1 MDQLSA
7 LMNSHNAAM
16 NAQMSKYSDKIMIA
30 EADKRKKDEL
40 LDTAGM
46 ELIQA
51 GLGSGRLGK
60 IGHNLLHHALG
71 PEVMKHGDAIFDA
84 VRAHQ
89 KGGLTGVVRH
99 FATQRPSI
107 PQDVLGRIFPNG
119 KSAAIQS
126 HIRAT
131 FANPEA
137 AARAL
142 GGQHEAGV
150 RARMA
155 ALREAGSSRAT
166 SASSSTGSAIAAG
179 WRNLKSKSRSLFEN
193 ATSSASDAATSGGR
207 LGGAALAA
215 AQEKAR
221 LAARAV
227 GSSNFAGAAADAA
240 AGAAAAPA
248 ALAQRAASVVESGAG
263 SLQSGAAAV
272 RERAASVVE
281 GGGGAAAEA
290 VAAVRE
296 RAASVVEGGG
306 GAAAEA
312 VAAAKRAADL
322 KADLL
327 KKRARSAGAATKQGA
342 ESTTAA
348 VADERERVVRSA
360 AGPQQVAEGARASGG
375 SMVAAN
381 ADFLLSPE
389 ELSRQS
395 AAPAPSAGPSESL
408 DRSGNKIVPRKPR
421 PAYRIPKAPRIDPVQ
436 AKLAFDLKRKASV
449 AALQKAK
456 TAYASTLAA
465 REPAETGRTSS
476 WSVQRP
482 SVGPATVKNKF
493 LDGGSR
499 SVRSVGSLNA
509 GSVDITHLGGGLPTF
524 EEATAAVRAAPQ
536 RLLQSLQ
543 QRFSGPRAP
552 SSTSSTPA
560 PARPKINFAQELP
573 TLPSLEPRQAAIV
586 APEAEDLAP
595 ENDGLDYNSLR
606 FENFGFG
613 GGNMEDD

>member
-221 LAARAV
+221 LAERAV
-227 GSSNFAGAAADAA
+227 GSSNFAGAGDDAA
-240 AGAAAAPA
+240 ARFAAAPA

-263 SLQSGAAAV
+263 SLQSGA
-272 RERAASVVE
+272 
-281 GGGGAAAEA
+281 
-290 VAAVRE
+290 AAVRE

>member
-16 NAQMSKYSDKIMIA
+16 NAQMSKYSDKIMEA

-71 PEVMKHGDAIFDA
+71 AETMKQGGAIVDA

-89 KGGLTGVVRH
+89 KGGLIGVASH
-99 FATQRPSI
+99 FATQRPGLS
-107 PQDVLGRIFPNG
+107 QEALRRIFPNG

-126 HIRAT
+126 HIRAS

-142 GGQHEAGV
+142 GGQHEAGLK
-150 RARMA
+150 ARMA
-155 ALREAGSSRAT
+155 AMREAGSSRAT

-193 ATSSASDAATSGGR
+193 ATSTAGDATTSGGR

-221 LAARAV
+221 LAARQV
-227 GSSNFAGAAADAA
+227 GSSNFAGAGADAA
-240 AGAAAAPA
+240 ARAAAAPA

-272 RERAASVVE
+272 RERAASVTE
-281 GGGGAAAEA
+281 GA
-290 VAAVRE
+290 
-296 RAASVVEGGG
+296 G

-327 KKRARSAGAATKQGA
+327 KKRAMSAGAATKEGA

-381 ADFLLSPE
+381 TDFLLSPE
-389 ELSRQS
+389 EVSRQS
-395 AAPAPSAGPSESL
+395 AAPAPSAGSSESL

-465 REPAETGRTSS
+465 REPPETGRTSS

-509 GSVDITHLGGGLPTF
+509 GSVDISHLGGGLPTF

-543 QRFSGPRAP
+543 QRFSGPRPP

-573 TLPSLEPRQAAIV
+573 TLPPLEPRTTAIEE
-586 APEAEDLAP
+586 PEEEEEEYERPFDP
-595 ENDGLDYNSLR
+595 RTDVNEFS
-606 FENFGFG
+606 FSNFGFG
-613 GGNMEDD
+613 GGGYEGD

>member
-221 LAARAV
+221 LTARRA

-263 SLQSGAAAV
+263 SLQSGA
-272 RERAASVVE
+272 
-281 GGGGAAAEA
+281 
-290 VAAVRE
+290 AAVRE

>member
-16 NAQMSKYSDKIMIA
+16 NAQMSKYSDKIMVA

-60 IGHNLLHHALG
+60 LGHHLLHHALG

-119 KSAAIQS
+119 QSDAIQS

-142 GGQHEAGV
+142 GGQHEAGT

-155 ALREAGSSRAT
+155 ALRAAGSSRAT
-166 SASSSTGSAIAAG
+166 SASSSNGSAIAAG
-179 WRNLKSKSRSLFEN
+179 WRNLKGKSRSLFEH

-221 LAARAV
+221 LAERAV

-248 ALAQRAASVVESGAG
+248 ALAQRAASVVESGTG

-281 GGGGAAAEA
+281 GA
-290 VAAVRE
+290 
-296 RAASVVEGGG
+296 G

-375 SMVAAN
+375 SMDAAN

-395 AAPAPSAGPSESL
+395 AAPAPSAGPSNPL
-408 DRSGNKIVPRKPR
+408 DRSGNVIVPRKPR
-421 PAYRIPKAPRIDPVQ
+421 PVYRIPKAARIDPVQ
-436 AKLAFDLKRKASV
+436 AKLAFDVKKTASV
-449 AALQKAK
+449 AALAKAK

-509 GSVDITHLGGGLPTF
+509 GSVDISHLGGGLPTF

-536 RLLQSLQ
+536 RLIQSLQ
-543 QRFSGPRAP
+543 QRFGGPRPP

-573 TLPSLEPRQAAIV
+573 TLPSLEPRPAAIEQ
-586 APEAEDLAP
+586 PEQEDIAP

-613 GGNMEDD
+613 GGKFEDD

>member
-16 NAQMSKYSDKIMIA
+16 NAQMSKYSDKIMVA

-60 IGHNLLHHALG
+60 LGHHLLHHALG

-119 KSAAIQS
+119 QSDAIQS

-142 GGQHEAGV
+142 GGQHEAGT

-155 ALREAGSSRAT
+155 ALRAAGSSRAT
-166 SASSSTGSAIAAG
+166 SASSSNGSAIAAG
-179 WRNLKSKSRSLFEN
+179 WRNLKGKSRSLFEH

-221 LAARAV
+221 LAERAV

-248 ALAQRAASVVESGAG
+248 ALAQRAASVVESGTG

-281 GGGGAAAEA
+281 GA
-290 VAAVRE
+290 
-296 RAASVVEGGG
+296 G

-375 SMVAAN
+375 SMDAAN

-395 AAPAPSAGPSESL
+395 AAPAPSAGPSDPL
-408 DRSGNKIVPRKPR
+408 DRSGNRIVPRKPR
-421 PAYRIPKAPRIDPVQ
+421 PVYRIPKAPRIDPVQ
-436 AKLAFDLKRKASV
+436 AKLAFDVKRKASV

-509 GSVDITHLGGGLPTF
+509 GSVDISHLGGGLPTF

-536 RLLQSLQ
+536 RLIQSLQ
-543 QRFSGPRAP
+543 QRFGGPRPP

-573 TLPSLEPRQAAIV
+573 TLPSLEPRPAAIEQ
-586 APEAEDLAP
+586 PEQEDIAP

-613 GGNMEDD
+613 GGKFEDD

>member
-16 NAQMSKYSDKIMIA
+16 NAQMSKYSDKIMVA

-60 IGHNLLHHALG
+60 IGHHLLHHALG

-119 KSAAIQS
+119 QSAAIQS

-142 GGQHEAGV
+142 GGQHEAGT

-155 ALREAGSSRAT
+155 ALRAAGSSRAT
-166 SASSSTGSAIAAG
+166 SASSSNGSAIAAG
-179 WRNLKSKSRSLFEN
+179 WRNLKGKSRSLFEH

-221 LAARAV
+221 LAERAV

-248 ALAQRAASVVESGAG
+248 ALAQRAASVVESGTG

-281 GGGGAAAEA
+281 GA
-290 VAAVRE
+290 
-296 RAASVVEGGG
+296 G

-375 SMVAAN
+375 SMDAAN

-395 AAPAPSAGPSESL
+395 AAPAPSAGPSNPL
-408 DRSGNKIVPRKPR
+408 DRSGNVIVPRKPR
-421 PAYRIPKAPRIDPVQ
+421 PVYRIPKAARIDPVQ
-436 AKLAFDLKRKASV
+436 AKLAFDVKRKASV

-509 GSVDITHLGGGLPTF
+509 GSVDISHLGGGLPTF

-536 RLLQSLQ
+536 RLIQSLQ
-543 QRFSGPRAP
+543 QRFGGPRPP

-573 TLPSLEPRQAAIV
+573 TLPSLEPRPAAIEQ
-586 APEAEDLAP
+586 PEQEDIAP

-613 GGNMEDD
+613 GGKFEDD

>member
-16 NAQMSKYSDKIMIA
+16 NAQMSKYSDKIMVA

-60 IGHNLLHHALG
+60 LGHHLLHHALG

-119 KSAAIQS
+119 QSDAIQS

-142 GGQHEAGV
+142 GGQHEAGT

-155 ALREAGSSRAT
+155 ALRAAGSSRAT
-166 SASSSTGSAIAAG
+166 SASSSNGSAIAAG
-179 WRNLKSKSRSLFEN
+179 WRNLKGKSRSLFEH

-221 LAARAV
+221 LAERAV

-248 ALAQRAASVVESGAG
+248 ALAQRAASVVESGTG

-281 GGGGAAAEA
+281 GA
-290 VAAVRE
+290 
-296 RAASVVEGGG
+296 G

-375 SMVAAN
+375 SMDAAN

-395 AAPAPSAGPSESL
+395 AAPAPSAGPSDPL
-408 DRSGNKIVPRKPR
+408 DRSGNRIVPRKPR
-421 PAYRIPKAPRIDPVQ
+421 PVYRIPKAARIDPVQ
-436 AKLAFDLKRKASV
+436 AKLAFDVKRKASV

-509 GSVDITHLGGGLPTF
+509 GSVDISHLGGGLPTF

-536 RLLQSLQ
+536 RLIQSLQ
-543 QRFSGPRAP
+543 QRFGGPRPP

-573 TLPSLEPRQAAIV
+573 TLPSLEPRPAAIEQ
-586 APEAEDLAP
+586 PEQEDIAP

-613 GGNMEDD
+613 GGKFEDE

>member
-16 NAQMSKYSDKIMIA
+16 NAQMSKYSDKIMVA

-60 IGHNLLHHALG
+60 LGHHLLHHALG

-119 KSAAIQS
+119 QSDAIQS

-142 GGQHEAGV
+142 GGQHEAGT

-155 ALREAGSSRAT
+155 ALRAAGSSRAT
-166 SASSSTGSAIAAG
+166 SASSSNGSAIAAG
-179 WRNLKSKSRSLFEN
+179 WRNLKGKSRSLFEH

-221 LAARAV
+221 LAERAV

-248 ALAQRAASVVESGAG
+248 ALAQRAASVVESGTG

-281 GGGGAAAEA
+281 GA
-290 VAAVRE
+290 
-296 RAASVVEGGG
+296 G

-375 SMVAAN
+375 SMDAAN

-395 AAPAPSAGPSESL
+395 AAPAPSAGPSDPL
-408 DRSGNKIVPRKPR
+408 DRSGNRIVPRKPR
-421 PAYRIPKAPRIDPVQ
+421 PVYRIPKAPRIDPVQ
-436 AKLAFDLKRKASV
+436 AKLAFDVKRKASV

-509 GSVDITHLGGGLPTF
+509 GSVDISHLGGGLPTF

-536 RLLQSLQ
+536 RLIQSLQ
-543 QRFSGPRAP
+543 QRFGGPRPP

-573 TLPSLEPRQAAIV
+573 TLPSLEPRPAAIEQ
-586 APEAEDLAP
+586 PEQEDIAP

-613 GGNMEDD
+613 GGKFEDE

>member
-221 LAARAV
+221 LAERAV
-227 GSSNFAGAAADAA
+227 GSSNFAGAGADAA
-240 AGAAAAPA
+240 ARFAAAPA

-263 SLQSGAAAV
+263 SLQSGA
-272 RERAASVVE
+272 
-281 GGGGAAAEA
+281 
-290 VAAVRE
+290 AAVRE

>member
-16 NAQMSKYSDKIMIA
+16 NAQMSRYSDKIMEA

-71 PEVMKHGDAIFDA
+71 AETMKQGGAIAAA

-89 KGGLTGVVRH
+89 KGGLIGVASH
-99 FATQRPSI
+99 FATQRPGLS
-107 PQDVLGRIFPNG
+107 QKALRRIFPNG
-119 KSAAIQS
+119 QSDAIQS
-126 HIRAT
+126 HIRAS

-137 AARAL
+137 ASRAL
-142 GGQHEAGV
+142 GGQHAAGLK
-150 RARMA
+150 ARMA
-155 ALREAGSSRAT
+155 AMREAGSSRAT

-193 ATSSASDAATSGGR
+193 ATSTAGDAATSGGR

-221 LAARAV
+221 LAARQA
-227 GSSNFAGAAADAA
+227 GSSNFAGAAAD
-240 AGAAAAPA
+240 AAAAPA

-272 RERAASVVE
+272 RQRAASVTE
-281 GGGGAAAEA
+281 GA
-290 VAAVRE
+290 
-296 RAASVVEGGG
+296 G

-327 KKRARSAGAATKQGA
+327 KKRARSAGAATKEGA

-375 SMVAAN
+375 SLDAAN

-395 AAPAPSAGPSESL
+395 AALAPSAGSSDPL
-408 DRSGNKIVPRKPR
+408 DRSGNRIVPRKPR

-436 AKLAFDLKRKASV
+436 AKLAFDVKRKASV
-449 AALQKAK
+449 AALAKAK
-456 TAYASTLAA
+456 TAYASALAA

-482 SVGPATVKNKF
+482 SVGPATIKNKF

-499 SVRSVGSLNA
+499 LVRSVGSLNA
-509 GSVDITHLGGGLPTF
+509 GSVDISHLGGGLPTF
-524 EEATAAVRAAPQ
+524 EEATAAVKAAPQ
-536 RLLQSLQ
+536 RLIQRLQ
-543 QRFSGPRAP
+543 QRFGGPRPP
-552 SSTSSTPA
+552 SSTISTPS

-573 TLPSLEPRQAAIV
+573 TLPSLEPRPAAIEQ
-586 APEAEDLAP
+586 PEEEEYERPFNPRTDVN
-595 ENDGLDYNSLR
+595 EFS
-606 FENFGFG
+606 FSNFGFG
-613 GGNMEDD
+613 GGGMEDD

>member
-16 NAQMSKYSDKIMIA
+16 NAQMSKYSDKIMVA

-60 IGHNLLHHALG
+60 IGHHLLHHALG

-119 KSAAIQS
+119 QSAAIQS

-142 GGQHEAGV
+142 GGQHEAGT

-155 ALREAGSSRAT
+155 ALRAAGSSRAT
-166 SASSSTGSAIAAG
+166 SASSSNGSAIAAG
-179 WRNLKSKSRSLFEN
+179 WRNLKGKSRSLFEH

-221 LAARAV
+221 LAERAV

-248 ALAQRAASVVESGAG
+248 ALAQRAASVVESGTG

-281 GGGGAAAEA
+281 GA
-290 VAAVRE
+290 
-296 RAASVVEGGG
+296 G

-375 SMVAAN
+375 SMDAAN

-395 AAPAPSAGPSESL
+395 AAPAPSAGPSNPL
-408 DRSGNKIVPRKPR
+408 DRSGNVIVPRKPR
-421 PAYRIPKAPRIDPVQ
+421 PVYRIPQARRIDPVQ
-436 AKLAFDLKRKASV
+436 AKLAFDVKRKASV

-509 GSVDITHLGGGLPTF
+509 GSVDISHLGGGLPTF

-536 RLLQSLQ
+536 RLIQSLQ
-543 QRFSGPRAP
+543 QRFGGPRPP

-573 TLPSLEPRQAAIV
+573 TLPSLEPRPAAIEQ
-586 APEAEDLAP
+586 PEQEDIAP

-613 GGNMEDD
+613 GGKFEDD

>member
-16 NAQMSKYSDKIMIA
+16 NAQMSKYSDKIMVA

-60 IGHNLLHHALG
+60 IGHHLLHHALG

-119 KSAAIQS
+119 QSDAIQS

-142 GGQHEAGV
+142 GGQHEAGT

-155 ALREAGSSRAT
+155 ALRAAGSSRAT
-166 SASSSTGSAIAAG
+166 SASSSNGSAIAAG
-179 WRNLKSKSRSLFEN
+179 WRNLKGKSRSLFEH

-221 LAARAV
+221 LAERAV

-248 ALAQRAASVVESGAG
+248 ALAQRAASVVESGTG

-281 GGGGAAAEA
+281 GA
-290 VAAVRE
+290 
-296 RAASVVEGGG
+296 G

-375 SMVAAN
+375 SMDAAN

-395 AAPAPSAGPSESL
+395 AAPAPSAGPSNPL
-408 DRSGNKIVPRKPR
+408 DRSGNVIVPRKPR
-421 PAYRIPKAPRIDPVQ
+421 PVYRIPKAARIDPVQ
-436 AKLAFDLKRKASV
+436 AKLAFDVKRKASV

-509 GSVDITHLGGGLPTF
+509 GSVDISHLGGGLPTF

-536 RLLQSLQ
+536 RLIQSLQ
-543 QRFSGPRAP
+543 QRFGGPRPP

-573 TLPSLEPRQAAIV
+573 TLPSLEPRPAAIEQ
-586 APEAEDLAP
+586 PEQEDIAP

-613 GGNMEDD
+613 GGKFEDD

>member
-16 NAQMSKYSDKIMIA
+16 NAQMSKYSDKIMVA

-60 IGHNLLHHALG
+60 IGHHLLHHALG

-119 KSAAIQS
+119 QSDAIQS

-142 GGQHEAGV
+142 GGQHEAGT

-155 ALREAGSSRAT
+155 ALRAAGSSRAT
-166 SASSSTGSAIAAG
+166 SASSSNGSAIAAG
-179 WRNLKSKSRSLFEN
+179 WRNLKGKSRSLFEH

-221 LAARAV
+221 LAERAV

-248 ALAQRAASVVESGAG
+248 ALAQRAASVVESGTG

-281 GGGGAAAEA
+281 GA
-290 VAAVRE
+290 
-296 RAASVVEGGG
+296 G

-375 SMVAAN
+375 SMDAAN

-395 AAPAPSAGPSESL
+395 AAPAPSAGPSDPL
-408 DRSGNKIVPRKPR
+408 DRSGNRIVPRKPR
-421 PAYRIPKAPRIDPVQ
+421 PVYRIPQARRIDPVQ
-436 AKLAFDLKRKASV
+436 AKLAFDVKRKASV

-509 GSVDITHLGGGLPTF
+509 GSVDISHLGGGLPTF

-536 RLLQSLQ
+536 RLIQSLQ
-543 QRFSGPRAP
+543 QRFGGPRPP

-573 TLPSLEPRQAAIV
+573 TLPSLEPRPAAIEQ
-586 APEAEDLAP
+586 PEQEDIAP

-613 GGNMEDD
+613 GGKFEDD

>member
-16 NAQMSKYSDKIMIA
+16 NAQMSKYSDKIMVA

-60 IGHNLLHHALG
+60 LGHHLLHHALG

-119 KSAAIQS
+119 QSDAIQS

-142 GGQHEAGV
+142 GGQHEAGT

-155 ALREAGSSRAT
+155 ALRAAGSSRAT

-179 WRNLKSKSRSLFEN
+179 WRNLKGKSRSLFEH

-221 LAARAV
+221 LAERRA
-227 GSSNFAGAAADAA
+227 GTSNF

-248 ALAQRAASVVESGAG
+248 ALAQRAASVVESGTG

-281 GGGGAAAEA
+281 GA
-290 VAAVRE
+290 
-296 RAASVVEGGG
+296 G

-375 SMVAAN
+375 SMDAAN

-395 AAPAPSAGPSESL
+395 AAPAPSAGSSDPL
-408 DRSGNKIVPRKPR
+408 DRSGNRIVPRKPR
-421 PAYRIPKAPRIDPVQ
+421 PVYRIPKAPRIDPVQ
-436 AKLAFDLKRKASV
+436 AKLAFDVKRKASV
-449 AALQKAK
+449 AALAKAK

-509 GSVDITHLGGGLPTF
+509 GSVDISHLGGGLPTF
-524 EEATAAVRAAPQ
+524 EEATAAVKAAPQ
-536 RLLQSLQ
+536 RLIQRLQ
-543 QRFSGPRAP
+543 QRFGGPRPP
-552 SSTSSTPA
+552 SSTISTPS

-573 TLPSLEPRQAAIV
+573 TLPSLEPRPAAIEQ
-586 APEAEDLAP
+586 PEQEDIAP

-613 GGNMEDD
+613 GGKFEDD

>member
-16 NAQMSKYSDKIMIA
+16 NAQMSKYSDKIMVA

-60 IGHNLLHHALG
+60 IGHHLLHHALG

-119 KSAAIQS
+119 QSDAIQS

-142 GGQHEAGV
+142 GGQHEAGT

-155 ALREAGSSRAT
+155 ALRAAGSSRAT
-166 SASSSTGSAIAAG
+166 SASSSNGSAIAAG
-179 WRNLKSKSRSLFEN
+179 WRNLKGKSRSLFEH

-221 LAARAV
+221 LAERAV

-248 ALAQRAASVVESGAG
+248 ALAQRAASVVESGTG

-281 GGGGAAAEA
+281 GA
-290 VAAVRE
+290 
-296 RAASVVEGGG
+296 G

-375 SMVAAN
+375 SMDAAN

-395 AAPAPSAGPSESL
+395 AAPAPSAGPSDPL
-408 DRSGNKIVPRKPR
+408 DRSGNRIVPRKPR
-421 PAYRIPKAPRIDPVQ
+421 PVYRIPKAARIDPVQ
-436 AKLAFDLKRKASV
+436 AKLAFDVKRKASV

-509 GSVDITHLGGGLPTF
+509 GSVDISHLGGGLPTF

-536 RLLQSLQ
+536 RLIQSLQ
-543 QRFSGPRAP
+543 QRFGGPRPP

-573 TLPSLEPRQAAIV
+573 TLPSLEPRPAAIEQ
-586 APEAEDLAP
+586 PEQEDIAP

-613 GGNMEDD
+613 GGKFEDD

>member
-60 IGHNLLHHALG
+60 IGHHLLHHALG

-119 KSAAIQS
+119 QSDAIQS

-142 GGQHEAGV
+142 GGQHEAGT

-155 ALREAGSSRAT
+155 ALRAAGSSRAT
-166 SASSSTGSAIAAG
+166 SASSSNGSAIAAG
-179 WRNLKSKSRSLFEN
+179 WRNLKGKSRSLFEH

-221 LAARAV
+221 LAERAV

-248 ALAQRAASVVESGAG
+248 ALAQRAASVVESGTG

-281 GGGGAAAEA
+281 GA
-290 VAAVRE
+290 
-296 RAASVVEGGG
+296 G

-375 SMVAAN
+375 SMDAAN

-395 AAPAPSAGPSESL
+395 AAPAPSAGPSNPL
-408 DRSGNKIVPRKPR
+408 DRSGNVIVPRKPR
-421 PAYRIPKAPRIDPVQ
+421 PVYRIPKAARIDPVQ
-436 AKLAFDLKRKASV
+436 AKLAFDVKKTASV

-509 GSVDITHLGGGLPTF
+509 GSVDISHLGGGLPTF

-536 RLLQSLQ
+536 RLIQSLQ
-543 QRFSGPRAP
+543 QRFGGPRPP

-573 TLPSLEPRQAAIV
+573 TLPSLEPRPAAIEQ
-586 APEAEDLAP
+586 PEQEDIAP

-613 GGNMEDD
+613 GGKFEDD

>member
-60 IGHNLLHHALG
+60 LGHHLLHHALG

-179 WRNLKSKSRSLFEN
+179 WRNLKGKSRSLFEH

-221 LAARAV
+221 LAERAV
-227 GSSNFAGAAADAA
+227 GSSNFAGAAAR
-240 AGAAAAPA
+240 AAAAPA
-248 ALAQRAASVVESGAG
+248 ALAQRAASVAESGAG

-272 RERAASVVE
+272 RQRAASVVE
-281 GGGGAAAEA
+281 GA
-290 VAAVRE
+290 
-296 RAASVVEGGG
+296 G

-360 AGPQQVAEGARASGG
+360 AGPLQRQLERERVVRSAAGPQQVAEGARASGG
-375 SMVAAN
+375 SMDAAN

-421 PAYRIPKAPRIDPVQ
+421 PAYRIPKAARIDPVQ
-436 AKLAFDLKRKASV
+436 AKLAFDVKKTASV
-449 AALQKAK
+449 AALAKAK

-465 REPAETGRTSS
+465 REPAETGKTSS

-524 EEATAAVRAAPQ
+524 EEATAAVKAAPQ
-536 RLLQSLQ
+536 RLIQSLQ

-613 GGNMEDD
+613 GGDFE

>member
-60 IGHNLLHHALG
+60 LGHHLLHHALG

-179 WRNLKSKSRSLFEN
+179 WRNLKGKSRSLFEH

-221 LAARAV
+221 LAERAV
-227 GSSNFAGAAADAA
+227 GSSNFAGAAAR
-240 AGAAAAPA
+240 AAAAPA
-248 ALAQRAASVVESGAG
+248 ALAQRAASVAESGAG
-263 SLQSGAAAV
+263 SLQSGAAAL
-272 RERAASVVE
+272 RERGASVVE
-281 GGGGAAAEA
+281 GAGGAA
-290 VAAVRE
+290 V
-296 RAASVVEGGG
+296 
-306 GAAAEA
+306 EA

-327 KKRARSAGAATKQGA
+327 KKRARSAGAAAGAATKQGA

-360 AGPQQVAEGARASGG
+360 AGPLQRQLERERVVRSAAGPQQVAEGARASGG
-375 SMVAAN
+375 SMDAAN

-421 PAYRIPKAPRIDPVQ
+421 PAYRIPKAARIDPVQ
-436 AKLAFDLKRKASV
+436 AKLAFDVKKTASV
-449 AALQKAK
+449 AALAKAK

-465 REPAETGRTSS
+465 REPAETGKTSS

-524 EEATAAVRAAPQ
+524 EEATAAVKAAPQ
-536 RLLQSLQ
+536 RLIQSLQ

-613 GGNMEDD
+613 GGDFE